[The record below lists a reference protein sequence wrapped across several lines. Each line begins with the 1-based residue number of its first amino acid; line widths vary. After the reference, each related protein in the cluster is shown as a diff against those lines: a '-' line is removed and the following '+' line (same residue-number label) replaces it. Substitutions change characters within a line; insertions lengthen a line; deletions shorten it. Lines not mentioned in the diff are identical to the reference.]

1 MSTCCSAGFRSAAD
15 THFNAKIAAKE
26 LARYRKAGAG
36 VTTRFLRDLVAQ
48 TRGADGA
55 LLDVGCGIGALTFEL
70 LEHGM
75 NQAVAVDASTAYLAA
90 ASEEAARRGA
100 SAAIRFVP
108 GDFLDVASSLPA
120 AAVVALD
127 RVICCY
133 PSYEPLLEQSL
144 QHAIRCFAFS
154 YPRDV
159 WYMRVAIAFEN
170 VLRRLRGDRFRA
182 FVHGVDR
189 MARVIQDA
197 GFELAGRRQTW
208 QWSADVYLR
217 VKG

>member
-1 MSTCCSAGFRSAAD
+1 M
-15 THFNAKIAAKE
+15 K
-26 LARYRKAGAG
+26 
-36 VTTRFLRDLVAQ
+36 
-48 TRGADGA
+48 
-55 LLDVGCGIGALTFEL
+55 
-70 LEHGM
+70 
-75 NQAVAVDASTAYLAA
+75 QAVSVDASAAYLAA

-144 QHAIRCFAFS
+144 QHATSCFAFS

-159 WYMRVAIAFEN
+159 WYMRVAIALEN
-170 VLRRLRGDRFRA
+170 ALRRLRGDPFRA
-182 FVHGVDR
+182 FIHGVDR
-189 MARVIQDA
+189 MASVIQNA
-197 GFELAGRRQTW
+197 GFELAAKRRTW
-208 QWSADVYLR
+208 QWSADVYIR
-217 VKG
+217 GKD